1 MSEVGPSAKTSGYGV
16 ALEPRLVVLSRAQDF
31 IVSGLPSAHK
41 MRSAR
46 CSCLFGVFTVR
57 QFSDRIRVEGVQ
69 SPTLSPLIPISRIS
83 SPSAWLDTTAAVD
96 LPCEL
101 VVTRYRPGPTSQ
113 RQKTWVP
120 TTLTPLKLPMAPW
133 ARASPTSSAANLGPS
148 VIRILLGRLKRA
160 LRSRGASL
168 CPPQASFLDLGS
180 PK

>member
-1 MSEVGPSAKTSGYGV
+1 
-16 ALEPRLVVLSRAQDF
+16 
-31 IVSGLPSAHK
+31 

-46 CSCLFGVFTVR
+46 CPGLVVVLALRWFAGMIRPDGVR
-57 QFSDRIRVEGVQ
+57 G
-69 SPTLSPLIPISRIS
+69 PTLSPLIPISRIA

-133 ARASPTSSAANLGPS
+133 ARASPTSSAANLGAS
-148 VIRILLGRLKRA
+148 VIRILLARLKRA

-168 CPPQASFLDLGS
+168 CPPQASFLDLDS